1 MNPTLH
7 NEPGLQKRDGE
18 ACFGSSTFTAF
29 TDRPPPPVS
38 SQLLVTP
45 KHRRQREI
53 PYFLLLLRGG
63 HPRVSLNAWKK
74 NSFILATTAN
84 ICHPAQAQRSH
95 PRGPLAGPH
104 VPGILQ
110 QHRPP
115 PRPRSPNVR
124 DSAPRLLRSRL
135 PHPHAHRRGPQDHI
149 VRHNT
154 MECHCPE
161 LLGGPLGP
169 PARVPSFPDRRVQP
183 VTQTS
188 PCGSPG
194 RGGDGDPRLPP
205 KPPFYPRSP
214 DANPTSGAP
223 THPETTPQE
232 LAAASPGRV
241 RATRRAGGGSPP
253 TRTLGGCCTGAKA
266 PNASPAFPGPPG
278 PPATHSPYLALRL
291 GLLPPLPLLLEA
303 AAAARGS

>member
-1 MNPTLH
+1 MSRGFR
-7 NEPGLQKRDGE
+7 NEMEKHASVLQPLRP
-18 ACFGSSTFTAF
+18 SLTA
-29 TDRPPPPVS
+29 PLPPVS

-115 PRPRSPNVR
+115 PCPRSPNVR

-161 LLGGPLGP
+161 LLGGPLGH

-183 VTQTS
+183 ITQTS

-214 DANPTSGAP
+214 AANPTSGAP

-241 RATRRAGGGSPP
+241 RATRRAGGVPRRPEPS
-253 TRTLGGCCTGAKA
+253 GG
-266 PNASPAFPGPPG
+266 
-278 PPATHSPYLALRL
+278 
-291 GLLPPLPLLLEA
+291 
-303 AAAARGS
+303 AARGRRPQTHPRLFRARQDPPPPTLPTWP

>member
-1 MNPTLH
+1 MEEKQLH
-7 NEPGLQKRDGE
+7 LGHHCEHMSPSPG
-18 ACFGSSTFTAF
+18 AAF
-29 TDRPPPPVS
+29 ASP
-38 SQLLVTP
+38 
-45 KHRRQREI
+45 
-53 PYFLLLLRGG
+53 
-63 HPRVSLNAWKK
+63 
-74 NSFILATTAN
+74 
-84 ICHPAQAQRSH
+84 
-95 PRGPLAGPH
+95 GPLPGTH
-104 VPGILQ
+104 VPGILP

-124 DSAPRLLRSRL
+124 DLAPRLLRSRL
-135 PHPHAHRRGPQDHI
+135 PHPHAHRRGPPDHI

-161 LLGGPLGP
+161 LLGAPLGP
-169 PARVPSFPDRRVQP
+169 PARVPSSPDRRVQP
-183 VTQTS
+183 GTQTS

-214 DANPTSGAP
+214 AANPASGAP

-232 LAAASPGRV
+232 LPAASTGRV
-241 RATRRAGGGSPP
+241 RARRRAGGCSPP
-253 TRTLGGCCTGAKA
+253 TRTLGRGCTGAKA

-278 PPATHSPYLALRL
+278 PPAAHSPYLALRL